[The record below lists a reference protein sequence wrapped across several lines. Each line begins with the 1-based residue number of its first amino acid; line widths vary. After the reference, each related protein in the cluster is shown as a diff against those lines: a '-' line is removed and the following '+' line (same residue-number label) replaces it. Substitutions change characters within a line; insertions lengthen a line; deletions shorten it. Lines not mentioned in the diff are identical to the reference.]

1 MFIQKIG
8 EIALSTPAILAL
20 EDGSIFKGTSI
31 GAEGLTVAE
40 VVFNTAVI
48 GYQETLT
55 NPSNSQKLVALTYPQ
70 VGNYGINAEDDES
83 GKIQAAG
90 LIIRDLSF
98 VASNFRSE
106 KTLDAYLKEQG
117 VVAIAKI
124 DTRRLTR
131 ILRAKGV
138 LKGCILAGND
148 AQSEANQAKA
158 IAAAQAFVGNAGQ
171 DLVKNVTTAK
181 SYTWTQTN
189 WQLGQGFGELKDAK
203 HNVVVYDLGVK
214 RSLLRALASKGCALT
229 VVPAGTSAK
238 DVLALNPDGVFF
250 SNGPGDIS
258 ACAASIEAA
267 KAIIDANLPVFGL
280 SLGMQLIGVA
290 VGAQVTKLAI
300 SEQGANH
307 PVQDLANQSVRITSQ
322 DQSFALDAASLP
334 AFVKVTH
341 KSLFDGSVQGIELE
355 GKPAFGLQGYAERYP
370 GPNGMVEIFDRFVAQ
385 LAK

>member
-1 MFIQKIG
+1 M
-8 EIALSTPAILAL
+8 STPAILAL
-20 EDGSIFKGTSI
+20 EDGSIFKGISI
-31 GAEGLTVAE
+31 GAEGLSVAE

-48 GYQETLT
+48 GYQEALT
-55 NPSNSQKLVALTYPQ
+55 NPSNAQKLIALTYPHI
-70 VGNYGINAEDDES
+70 GNYGINAEDDES
-83 GKIQAAG
+83 GKVQASG

-106 KTLDAYLKEQG
+106 KALDVYLKEQG

-131 ILRAKGV
+131 ILRNQGF
-138 LKGCILAGND
+138 LKGCILAGKD
-148 AQSEANQAKA
+148 AYSEANQAKA
-158 IAAAQAFVGNAGQ
+158 IAAAQAFTGNTGQ
-171 DLVKNVTTAK
+171 DLVKTVTTDEA
-181 SYTWTQTN
+181 YEWNQTS
-189 WQLGQGFGELKDAK
+189 WQLGQGFGELNEAK
-203 HNVVVYDLGVK
+203 HKVVVYDLGVK

-258 ACAASIEAA
+258 VCSSSIEAA
-267 KAIIDANLPVFGL
+267 KGIIEASLPVFGL

-290 VGAQVTKLAI
+290 AGGKVIKLKI

-307 PVQDLANQSVRITSQ
+307 PVQDVNTKKVRITSQ

-334 AFVKVTH
+334 ASVKVTRN
-341 KSLFDGSVQGIELE
+341 SLFDGSVQGIELND
-355 GKPAFGLQGYAERYP
+355 KPVFGLQGYVERYP
-370 GPNGMVEIFDRFVAQ
+370 GPNGIVEMFDRFVDL
-385 LAK
+385 LAVNK